1 MKPSMIRIAFFLC
14 FCFLLLNTEKL
25 QAQQLEQ
32 VVHLKNGTIIK
43 GELLEY
49 EQGGQLKIKIA
60 GGSILVYNSDDVELV
75 ETKQVTLKPTD
86 YKPSLPKKKPLNTD
100 HKGFYGNIAFG
111 FSATAA
117 EYPNFGFIFHATLG
131 AQLSEHFVV
140 AGGTGIITSINP
152 SMYCAPTYISL
163 RSYLNKDSGALFVET
178 HIGAAF
184 QAGFPL
190 IFWNRYKVGWY
201 ARPAIGIRI
210 PSTKRAHV
218 SLDAGVDIIDSF
230 DRWVFLPAIRL
241 GITF

>member
-1 MKPSMIRIAFFLC
+1 MKPSMIRIALFLC

-75 ETKQVTLKPTD
+75 ETKQVTPKPTD

-100 HKGFYGNIAFG
+100 HKGFYGNFAFG
-111 FSATAA
+111 FSATVA
-117 EYPNFGFIFHATLG
+117 EHPNFGFLIHVALG
-131 AQLSEHFVV
+131 SQLNEHLVV
-140 AGGTGIITSINP
+140 AGGTGLITSINP
-152 SMYCAPTYISL
+152 AMLCAPAYVSV
-163 RSYLNKDSGALFVET
+163 RSYLNKGSGAVFVEANV
-178 HIGAAF
+178 GAAF
-184 QAGFPL
+184 QAGFPFL
-190 IFWNRYKVGWY
+190 FDQNYKVGWY
-201 ARPAIGIRI
+201 ARPAVGIRI

-218 SLDAGVDIIDSF
+218 SLDAGVDIVDSF
-230 DRWVFLPAIRL
+230 RRVVFLPAIRL
-241 GITF
+241 GIVF